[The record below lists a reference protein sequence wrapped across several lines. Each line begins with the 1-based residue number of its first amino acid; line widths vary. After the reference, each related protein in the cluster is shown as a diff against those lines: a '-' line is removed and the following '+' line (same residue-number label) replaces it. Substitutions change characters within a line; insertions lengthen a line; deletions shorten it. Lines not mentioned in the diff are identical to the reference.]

1 MNKEVRNKKSL
12 KTDIEKT
19 PIGLMIIG
27 CVVLLFVVLGGV
39 VVRRRSQ
46 SHQKEMSDDHS
57 TILVTLPS
65 SLIHESIVNN
75 GMSESTHREI

>member
-1 MNKEVRNKKSL
+1 MKNVITKSSIIN
-12 KTDIEKT
+12 DA
-19 PIGLMIIG
+19 PAGLIIG

-39 VVRRRSQ
+39 IVSRRS
-46 SHQKEMSDDHS
+46 HHEDRNRDYPTP
-57 TILVTLPS
+57 TILVALPS